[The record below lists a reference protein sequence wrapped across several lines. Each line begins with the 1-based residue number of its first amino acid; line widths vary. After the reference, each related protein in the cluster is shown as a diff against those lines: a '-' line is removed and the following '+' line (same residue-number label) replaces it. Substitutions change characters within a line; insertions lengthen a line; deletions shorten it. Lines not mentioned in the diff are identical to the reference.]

1 VLALYGK
8 VIEKE
13 VFIMLK
19 NKKKL
24 TTTLEPQQIE
34 MLKTISSITR
44 ISQSE
49 LFREAVSDLIKKYQ
63 GIVTPEFARKVDD
76 YMEKR
81 HVLLERLSR

>member
-1 VLALYGK
+1 MLALYGK
-8 VIEKE
+8 VREKG
-13 VFIMLK
+13 VLIMLK

-24 TTTLEPQQIE
+24 TTTLEPHQIE

-63 GIVTPEFARKVDD
+63 TIVTPEFARKVDEHMD
-76 YMEKR
+76 R
-81 HVLLERLSR
+81 RQILLERLSR

>member
-8 VIEKE
+8 IIKKGVL
-13 VFIMLK
+13 VMLK

-24 TTTLEPQQIE
+24 TTTMEPEQIE

-63 GIVTPEFARKVDD
+63 AVVTPEFARKVDEHMD
-76 YMEKR
+76 KR
-81 HVLLERLSR
+81 QVLLEKLSR

>member
-1 VLALYGK
+1 MPALYGK
-8 VIEKE
+8 IGEKW
-13 VFIMLK
+13 VLIMLK

-63 GIVTPEFARKVDD
+63 ALVTPEFARKVDEH
-76 YMEKR
+76 MEKR
-81 HVLLERLSR
+81 QVLLERLSG